1 MTPTFW
7 FTIHSSNSSN
17 WYWLSPHDL
26 LGFCSC
32 SHWFFFFSFLN
43 PPHPPPMA
51 YMTWWRWV
59 SWLVGWLVCCGIILH
74 GLPTQQIS
82 RQQGVNRG
90 GAPNHA
96 CILSTGR
103 TPQAG
108 VLRHTAPQQVASAGL
123 ASAGA
128 AAPLANWVGLR
139 CPAHSVL
146 IGSRVGLPAR
156 GVCPQRL
163 ALCKKAVHFLLA
175 SKLRQDCGIS
185 EHAP

>member
-32 SHWFFFFSFLN
+32 SHWFFFLFLIN
-43 PPHPPPMA
+43 PTLHQWL
-51 YMTWWRWV
+51 TWHGGGE
-59 SWLVGWLVCCGIILH
+59 LVGWLVCCGIILH

-96 CILSTGR
+96 CVLSTGR